1 MKTELTWK
9 RIKDLIQPERG
20 MIKRYNEETQTVIF
34 TSRYQYHIKSIN
46 DYLSYHFPYDLP
58 NISHGVNDKNGRYWL
73 KLVCINKEVA

>member
-46 DYLSYHFPYDLP
+46 DY
-58 NISHGVNDKNGRYWL
+58 
-73 KLVCINKEVA
+73 